1 LNNSLEYLPDELR
14 EGCIRGDGGS
24 QKKLYYD
31 FYGFA
36 MAICS
41 RYARD
46 RDEAREILN
55 QGFYKVLTNLSRYDR
70 SKPFLPWLS
79 RVMTNTAIDHYR
91 SLLRHP
97 GTDDISEL
105 DIYGENPVIDSKLNY
120 EDLIKM
126 VQALP
131 PGYRA
136 VFNLYAIDGFT
147 HEEIAVQLGIS
158 PGTSKSN
165 LFKAR
170 QKLVAMLDAQKQQT
184 ERVVRPL
191 HNNDNEQYGS
201 ELYRQF
207 LQAGT

>member
-1 LNNSLEYLPDELR
+1 MNSLEYLPDKLR
-14 EGCIRGDGGS
+14 EGCISGERGS

-36 MAICS
+36 MAICL

-46 RDEAREILN
+46 RDEANEILN
-55 QGFYKVLTNLSRYDR
+55 EGFYKVLTSLYRYDQN
-70 SKPFLPWLS
+70 KPFLPWLG

-91 SLLRHP
+91 SQLRHP
-97 GTDDISEL
+97 ATDDISEM
-105 DIYGENPVIDSKLNY
+105 DIHGENPAIDSKLNY
-120 EDLIKM
+120 DDLIKL
-126 VQALP
+126 VQNLP

-147 HEEIAVQLGIS
+147 HDEIAAQLGIS
-158 PGTSKSN
+158 TGTSKSN

-184 ERVVRPL
+184 ERVLIPIP
-191 HNNDNEQYGS
+191 NNDNEQYES
-201 ELYRQF
+201 KPYRQF
-207 LQAGT
+207 LQARS